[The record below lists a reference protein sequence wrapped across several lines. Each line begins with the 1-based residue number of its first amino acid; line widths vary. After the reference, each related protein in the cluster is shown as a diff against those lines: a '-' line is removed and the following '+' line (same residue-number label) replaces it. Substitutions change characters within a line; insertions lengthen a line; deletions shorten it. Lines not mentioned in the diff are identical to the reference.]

1 MVLNMVFKSLFEV
14 ADVIDPH
21 PSHRAPPIEKN
32 GIPFVGIGDVDE
44 YGKIDIDKSR
54 KVSATVLLE
63 HKNRYVI
70 DDNSIGY
77 GRVATVGK
85 VIRLKKHQDL
95 EYVLSPTLA
104 LINPKTDLID
114 PDYLYYQLLDEF
126 FSNQVKMNLTGS
138 TRDSL
143 GIKILRKI
151 SISYPPISVQKKI
164 GNTLSSIDEK
174 IELNIKINKNLE
186 ELVQTLYKRW
196 FVDFEF
202 PNEEGKPYKSSGG
215 EMIDTELGMIPKD
228 WEVRK
233 LKDLF
238 NFTGGF
244 AFKGNRIDN
253 NGKFKII
260 TIKNV
265 QNGIMDLT
273 RFDTLEK
280 LPTKVKESQILEIG
294 DIIISLTGNVGRACM
309 VVSENCL
316 LNQRVEK
323 INAINKD
330 YEGFCYFYIRSN
342 ETYNKMLAL
351 AKGSAQQNL
360 SPVELSNLKVAFNQN
375 NKSIFKFFNNLRL
388 QLLNYQIQNIK
399 LANIRDLLL
408 PKLMSGEIEVPDM
421 E

>member
-1 MVLNMVFKSLFEV
+1 MKQSSWIKKPLNEVSINFDYLRKPISSNQREKIKGKYPYYGAANIIGYINKYLLDGNYVLISE
-14 ADVIDPH
+14 DGSVIDEKGYPIVQNVKGKFWVSNH
-21 PSHRAPPIEKN
+21 SHILSGNE
-32 GIPFVGIGDVDE
+32 ILTTTFL
-44 YGKIDIDKSR
+44 YYFLKST
-54 KVSATVLLE
+54 K
-63 HKNRYVI
+63 
-70 DDNSIGY
+70 
-77 GRVATVGK
+77 
-85 VIRLKKHQDL
+85 
-95 EYVLSPTLA
+95 
-104 LINPKTDLID
+104 INP
-114 PDYLYYQLLDEF
+114 Y
-126 FSNQVKMNLTGS
+126 LTGS
-138 TRDSL
+138 VQLKLSQKNLNNIIVSFPDVNQQN
-143 GIKILRKI
+143 KI
-151 SISYPPISVQKKI
+151 SQVFL
-164 GNTLSSIDEK
+164 NIDYK
-174 IELNIKINKNLE
+174 IEINNKINKNLE
-186 ELVQTLYKRW
+186 ELAQTLYKRW

-215 EMIDTELGMIPKD
+215 EMVESELGVIPRD
-228 WEVRK
+228 WEVVK
-233 LKDLF
+233 LKDLY

-273 RFDTLEK
+273 RFDTLEQ

-360 SPVELSNLKVAFNQN
+360 SPVEFSNLKVAFNQK

-388 QLLNYQIQNIK
+388 QLLNHQIQNIK

>member
-1 MVLNMVFKSLFEV
+1 MVFKSLFEV

-54 KVSATVLLE
+54 KVSETVLLE

-104 LINPKTDLID
+104 LINPRKDLID

-215 EMIDTELGMIPKD
+215 EMIDSELGLIPKGWKVIKID
-228 WEVRK
+228 EILIFERGIEPGSKYYSSVFKENLIPFYRVGDLETRNNVYIDKLLTKDKFVDERDVLVSFDGAIGRTGIGFVGSYSTGLRK
-233 LKDLF
+233 VYDKS
-238 NFTGGF
+238 
-244 AFKGNRIDN
+244 K
-253 NGKFKII
+253 KFKNSLIYF
-260 TIKNV
+260 
-265 QNGIMDLT
+265 IM
-273 RFDTLEK
+273 
-280 LPTKVKESQILEIG
+280 
-294 DIIISLTGNVGRACM
+294 
-309 VVSENCL
+309 
-316 LNQRVEK
+316 
-323 INAINKD
+323 
-330 YEGFCYFYIRSN
+330 
-342 ETYNKMLAL
+342 
-351 AKGSAQQNL
+351 
-360 SPVELSNLKVAFNQN
+360 
-375 NKSIFKFFNNLRL
+375 KSDS
-388 QLLNYQIQNIK
+388 IQNTMK
-399 LANIRDLLL
+399 EHANGTTILHASTSIPYLKIAYKYEVLKEFELKIDPIFHELIILKKQNKYLENLRDLLL
-408 PKLMSGEIEVPDM
+408 PKLMSGEIEAPDM